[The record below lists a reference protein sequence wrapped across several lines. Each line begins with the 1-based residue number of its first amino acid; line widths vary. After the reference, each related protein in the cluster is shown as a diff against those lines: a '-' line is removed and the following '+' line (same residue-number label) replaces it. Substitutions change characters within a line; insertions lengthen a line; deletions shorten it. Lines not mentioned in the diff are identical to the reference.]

1 MPFKD
6 IFECDKEDLNLGFTS
21 WDAFFTRCFWP
32 GIRPVDNPD
41 DPNVIVSACEST
53 PLQLVKD
60 ITFNDKF
67 WLKDQPY
74 SVQDMLDSHLL
85 SNLFIGGKV
94 YHAFWALLVT
104 TNGIAQWMG
113 SLRISTQWMDPTIWK
128 IVRKPMTVQ
137 PSPWCSTAISDFCSF
152 HGHKTARASYFL
164 RG

>member
-1 MPFKD
+1 M
-6 IFECDKEDLNLGFTS
+6 
-21 WDAFFTRCFWP
+21 
-32 GIRPVDNPD
+32 DNPD

-94 YHAFWALLVT
+94 YHAF
-104 TNGIAQWMG
+104 
-113 SLRISTQWMDPTIWK
+113 
-128 IVRKPMTVQ
+128 
-137 PSPWCSTAISDFCSF
+137 
-152 HGHKTARASYFL
+152 
-164 RG
+164 